1 MSPSPAHT
9 INTNRDFFVFVE
21 KYRPQTLDDCILPS
35 GVEHTLRGILSQG
48 DMPNLLFT
56 GGAGVGK
63 TTVARALATQLN
75 ADVLTI
81 NASDDN
87 GMDML
92 RTKLKDFASS
102 MSFEGKRKVVIL
114 DEADYLSPSVQ
125 PALRGFIEEFASTTS
140 FIFTCNHSNRII
152 APLHSR
158 CSVVN
163 FTVPKAE
170 RANIMARFATR
181 AFQILDAEL
190 ITYDKLVVM
199 EAVRLYFP
207 DFRRTLN
214 ELQRFSTSGE
224 LSREILSQMTDKD
237 VSALYAILASKDFTK
252 LRKWMSDHDD
262 LNESAFYRM
271 LSDTLPE
278 RVAPA
283 VLPELIIL
291 LADYS
296 YRVAFAADKSLNML
310 ACLTEIM
317 GVYQGKAA

>member
-1 MSPSPAHT
+1 MST
-9 INTNRDFFVFVE
+9 REQFVWVE
-21 KYRPQTLDDCILPS
+21 KYRPQTLDDCILPKS
-35 GVEHTLRGILSQG
+35 VEASLRGILSQQNSV
-48 DMPNLLFT
+48 NLLL
-56 GGAGVGK
+56 AGKAGTGK
-63 TTVARALATQLN
+63 TTVAKAIARELN
-75 ADVLTI
+75 ADTLVI
-81 NASDDN
+81 NASDEN
-87 GMDML
+87 GIDIL
-92 RTKLKDFASS
+92 RVKIKDFASS
-102 MSFEGKRKVVIL
+102 MSFENRRKIVIL
-114 DEADYLSPSVQ
+114 DEADYLNPQSTQ
-125 PALRGFIEEFASTTS
+125 PALRAFIEEFSSTTC
-140 FIFTCNHSNRII
+140 FFFTCNHPNRII

-158 CSVVN
+158 CSVID

-170 RANIMARFATR
+170 RAAVMTRMAKRVIEILTAE
-181 AFQILDAEL
+181 QITFETQVVAE
-190 ITYDKLVVM
+190 VV
-199 EAVRLYFP
+199 RQHFP

-283 VLPELIIL
+283 ALPELIIL